1 MTVAA
6 QQNSFLRNVSCGER
20 KCLSHSGTSDSSE
33 AHNEPSSRCKS
44 CVCVFPFNG
53 DQPNLACMAT
63 VELRKKIRFICAN
76 RSFEGISAQYQP
88 PQSGLLA
95 APTAQHFAKQA
106 SLVHAVNTYSVMLQ
120 QLEENSNR
128 RLAQADNR
136 STIGRVCLWLRKKI

>member
-1 MTVAA
+1 MKANKNFKNKMPMTVAA

-20 KCLSHSGTSDSSE
+20 KCLSHSGRSDSSE

-63 VELRKKIRFICAN
+63 VELRKKICFICAN

-88 PQSGLLA
+88 PQSGPA
-95 APTAQHFAKQA
+95 RCSYCTTFCKTSEPRSRCEHIQCDVATA
-106 SLVHAVNTYSVMLQ
+106 
-120 QLEENSNR
+120 R
-128 RLAQADNR
+128 RE
-136 STIGRVCLWLRKKI
+136 